1 MTRTYPYSHAAT
13 ALKEQQVWEVLKA
26 CRQSAQQIANDQW
39 KALFITGSMKKDGP
53 ICPPDH
59 IISKRY
65 RQTCQRQVVGVL
77 KSWLSNR
84 KNVFRMLVT
93 HSSLWKDQTEAGVHL
108 RVQLLYINK
117 YGLWFR
123 DRVTMRTEVIP
134 PKVMRLARNLFRR
147 LMNIHNKPSFRYV
160 GMALD
165 AKAAKV
171 EKPDKAQPCRIP
183 VLADSGYLESAQAHP
198 HPVAR
203 EPIRSGG

>member
-84 KNVFRMLVT
+84 KNDF
-93 HSSLWKDQTEAGVHL
+93 
-108 RVQLLYINK
+108 
-117 YGLWFR
+117 
-123 DRVTMRTEVIP
+123 
-134 PKVMRLARNLFRR
+134 
-147 LMNIHNKPSFRYV
+147 
-160 GMALD
+160 
-165 AKAAKV
+165 
-171 EKPDKAQPCRIP
+171 
-183 VLADSGYLESAQAHP
+183 DSGYPFIPLERPDGSWCASACPIALHQQIRTVVQRPRYHANRGHSAESDAFGSQSLSAVDEHTQQA
-198 HPVAR
+198 VFSVCGDGAGCEGCQSR
-203 EPIRSGG
+203 KTG